1 MNGSRQSSSLWE
13 AVQGLVVWAIGMS
26 EKTPAWI
33 YQLAMRVAIGMVF
46 WQSAR
51 TKVEGVL
58 TLKQS
63 TFFLFQYEYD
73 LPLIPS
79 DIAAYMATY
88 AETIFAILLII
99 GLATRFAAVSLFVMT
114 LVIQFFVYPQAWVV
128 HLSWM
133 AILAYLMARGA
144 GVFSVDYWLRKA
156 LSPQKM

>member
-1 MNGSRQSSSLWE
+1 MSQSVQSNSLAR
-13 AVQGLVVWAIGMS
+13 AVKELVSWAIALS

-33 YQLAMRVAIGMVF
+33 YQLAMRIAIGMVF

-88 AETIFAILLII
+88 AETGFAILLIV
-99 GLATRFAAVSLFVMT
+99 GLATRFAAASLLMMT
-114 LVIQFFVYPQAWVV
+114 LVIQIFVYPEAWIV

-133 AILAYLMARGA
+133 AILTYLMARGGGLISA
-144 GVFSVDYWLRKA
+144 DNLVKTAFMRD
-156 LSPQKM
+156 

>member
-1 MNGSRQSSSLWE
+1 MSQSVHSNSL
-13 AVQGLVVWAIGMS
+13 AVTVREFASWAIALS

-33 YQLAMRVAIGMVF
+33 YQLAMRIAIGMVF

-73 LPLIPS
+73 LPIIPA

-88 AETIFAILLII
+88 AETGFALLLII
-99 GLATRFAAVSLFVMT
+99 GLATRFAAASLLVMT
-114 LVIQFFVYPQAWVV
+114 LVIQTFVYPDAWVV

-133 AILAYLMARGA
+133 AILTYLMARG
-144 GVFSVDYWLRKA
+144 GGIFSADHLVKKA
-156 LSPQKM
+156 FMRD

>member
-1 MNGSRQSSSLWE
+1 MVQSDQSNSLVE
-13 AVQGLVVWAIGMS
+13 TVGGLVAWAIALA

-33 YQLAMRVAIGMVF
+33 YQLGMRIAIGMVF

-79 DIAAYMATY
+79 DIAAYLATY
-88 AETIFAILLII
+88 AETGFAILLIV
-99 GLATRFAAVSLFVMT
+99 GLATRFAAMSLLVMT
-114 LVIQFFVYPQAWVV
+114 LVIQIFVYPQAWVV
-128 HLSWM
+128 PLGCIP
-133 AILAYLMARGA
+133 ILTYLLAQR
-144 GVFSVDYWLRKA
+144 
-156 LSPQKM
+156 P

>member
-1 MNGSRQSSSLWE
+1 MSQSVQSNSLAGTVRE
-13 AVQGLVVWAIGMS
+13 LASWAIALS
-26 EKTPAWI
+26 ERTPAWI
-33 YQLAMRVAIGMVF
+33 YQLAMRIAIGMVF

-73 LPLIPS
+73 LPLIPA

-88 AETIFAILLII
+88 AETGFAILLII
-99 GLATRFAAVSLFVMT
+99 GLATRFAAASLLVMT
-114 LVIQFFVYPQAWVV
+114 LVIQIFVYPEAWVV

-133 AILAYLMARGA
+133 AILTYLMARG
-144 GVFSVDYWLRKA
+144 GGLFSADHLVKKA
-156 LSPQKM
+156 FMRD

>member
-1 MNGSRQSSSLWE
+1 MSQSVQSNSLAGTVRE
-13 AVQGLVVWAIGMS
+13 LASWAIALS

-33 YQLAMRVAIGMVF
+33 YQLAMRIAIGMVF

-79 DIAAYMATY
+79 NVAAYLATY
-88 AETIFAILLII
+88 AETGFAILLIA
-99 GLATRFAAVSLFVMT
+99 GLATRFAAASLLVMT
-114 LVIQFFVYPQAWVV
+114 LVIQIFVYPEAWVV

-133 AILAYLMARGA
+133 AILTYLMARGGGLISA
-144 GVFSVDYWLRKA
+144 DSLVKKA
-156 LSPQKM
+156 FMRD